1 MKRYWT
7 LFLGLIGLLLATFLV
22 AQSAG
27 LDLENLWGEL
37 REWSPVAMAVLGIG
51 LLVVDVLLP
60 VPSILVIIGMGHVF
74 GTVIGAALSMAG
86 MVMACLLAFGIG
98 RSGRNRIQRWVGPDE
113 QARADALL
121 ARWGSTA
128 IIISRPLPLL
138 AEAVGVM
145 AGASNMGWTAV
156 TRAAAVGSAPVCFLY
171 AGTGAGIEHLD
182 HTGLVIGTVLGL
194 AGLSWFLG
202 RRVEEQ
208 INDAS

>member
-27 LDLENLWGEL
+27 LDLETLWTEL
-37 REWSPVAMAVLGIG
+37 GEWSPLAMALLGIG
-51 LLVVDVLLP
+51 LLIVDVLLP

-74 GTVIGAALSMAG
+74 GTVIGAVLSMVG
-86 MVMACLLAFGIG
+86 MVLACLLAFGIG
-98 RSGRNRIQRWVGPDE
+98 RSGRTRIQRWVGPDE

-138 AEAVGVM
+138 AEAVGIM
-145 AGASNMGWTAV
+145 AGASTMRWTAV
-156 TRAAAVGSAPVCFLY
+156 LRAAVVGSAPMCLLY

-194 AGLSWFLG
+194 AGLSWLLG
-202 RRVEEQ
+202 RRVEAQ